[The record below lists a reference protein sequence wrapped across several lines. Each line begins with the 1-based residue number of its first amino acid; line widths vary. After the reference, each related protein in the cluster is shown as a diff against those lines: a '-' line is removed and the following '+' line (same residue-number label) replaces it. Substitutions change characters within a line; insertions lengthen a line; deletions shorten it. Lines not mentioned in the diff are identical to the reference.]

1 MKISLFYGLA
11 AFGLTLSVGVAQE
24 TNPNAYRAEI
34 GGVVV
39 EAAPQPSATPWPDR
53 TVEPV
58 DSYSTE
64 LPGGNP
70 SVVAPTL
77 SPSVTAPPTV
87 DGFAVP
93 VEAPVVPVTELPVA
107 RAEPVNTLEITARI
121 QIFLDQKRFGPGK
134 IDGTPGEFTS
144 KALARYQAAN
154 GLPVTGDLADA
165 GNLPLDDIHPIYT
178 TYTITAEDVKR
189 VGPIPGKPEEQAKLK
204 RMPYPTLLKFV
215 QERFHSD
222 PDFLRYLNSG
232 MNLDQLTAGD
242 VIRVP
247 NVKPFKIEEV
257 KEVAKTPVD
266 RALLSRRI
274 VVDTREKILD
284 LFEGNTLLASF
295 PITPGSSKIP
305 APPGNWKVLGIT
317 TLPWYRYDEGVLKR
331 GVRTNTFYN
340 IPAGP
345 SSPVGVV
352 WMGINRPGIGLHGTN
367 NPQTIGRAASA
378 GCIRLAN
385 WDAIRLAKMITPG
398 VSVTIDA
405 DLIPQKSAATAKV
418 SQTD

>member
-1 MKISLFYGLA
+1 MKNNLLYWLVALCLA
-11 AFGLTLSVGVAQE
+11 FSGAVAQQSE
-24 TNPNAYRAEI
+24 QGGYRAEI

-39 EAAPQPSATPWPDR
+39 EAAPQPYATPHHPSFDA
-53 TVEPV
+53 VEPLEEV
-58 DSYSTE
+58 
-64 LPGGNP
+64 P
-70 SVVAPTL
+70 SAVAPAL
-77 SPSVTAPPTV
+77 SSPSPSSPVAAPYPPATDGGIYPPASAPP
-87 DGFAVP
+87 AEP
-93 VEAPVVPVTELPVA
+93 QVA
-107 RAEPVNTLEITARI
+107 RAEPVNTLEITARL
-121 QIFLDQKRFGPGK
+121 QIFLDQKHFGPGK

-165 GNLPLDDIHPIYT
+165 ANLPLDDVHPIYT
-178 TYTITAEDVKR
+178 TYTITDADVKQI
-189 VGPIPGKPEEQAKLK
+189 GPIPREPQDQAKLK
-204 RMPYPTLLKFV
+204 RMTYPSLLKFV

-222 PDFLRYLNSG
+222 PDFLRYLNIG
-232 MNLDQLTAGD
+232 KNLDQLAPGD

-257 KEVAKTPVD
+257 KEVAKTPVNK
-266 RALLSRRI
+266 AFTSRRI
-274 VVDTREKILD
+274 MIDTREKILD
-284 LFEGNTLLASF
+284 LFEGDTLLASF

-305 APPGNWKVLGIT
+305 APPGRWKILGIT

-331 GVRTNTFYN
+331 GVRTDNFFN

-352 WMGINRPGIGLHGTN
+352 WIGINKPGIGLHGTN

-378 GCIRLAN
+378 GCVRMAN
-385 WDAIRLAKMITPG
+385 WDAIRLVKMITPG
-398 VSVTIDA
+398 ISVTIDP
-405 DLIPQKSAATAKV
+405 DLIPEKSKATAKV